1 MTLFHYLGA
10 EMDAWMLEQREK
22 TQFGGI
28 RPADAKLAVVASRQP
43 QTLSELARTLGVSR
57 QAVHLAVQ
65 RLSKM
70 GLLSLHPT
78 ATDRREKL
86 VALTARGREALLL
99 AEQQVRKM
107 EQDMA
112 SVIGPEGL
120 ETLRATLKVLLRHVV
135 AQRKSR
141 LPIRLPE

>member
-1 MTLFHYLGA
+1 LFHGTLATGETIFKVLPVDPEA
-10 EMDAWMLEQREK
+10 A
-22 TQFGGI
+22 T
-28 RPADAKLAVVASRQP
+28 RPRRAIGPGRYV
-43 QTLSELARTLGVSR
+43 LSDS
-57 QAVHLAVQ
+57 VHLAVQ

-86 VALTARGREALLL
+86 VALTVRGREALLL